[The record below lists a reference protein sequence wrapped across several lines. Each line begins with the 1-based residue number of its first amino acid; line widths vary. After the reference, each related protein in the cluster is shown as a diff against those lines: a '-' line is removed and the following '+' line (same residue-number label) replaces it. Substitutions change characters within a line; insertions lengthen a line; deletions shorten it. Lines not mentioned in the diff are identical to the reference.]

1 MKMPY
6 KGGLFHLIFQVC
18 SANMLLSAAAE
29 LECERATVVF
39 LPLISFSAHFII
51 LCETVPVKRIS
62 KSGLPIFFI
71 QALIFGYT
79 FALQENV
86 SHISIYCLTIHSF
99 PPNITTL
106 IFMSSPVFG

>member
-1 MKMPY
+1 MDQNKVDMY
-6 KGGLFHLIFQVC
+6 VMTNQKYF
-18 SANMLLSAAAE
+18 
-29 LECERATVVF
+29 
-39 LPLISFSAHFII
+39 
-51 LCETVPVKRIS
+51 PVKRIS

-86 SHISIYCLTIHSF
+86 SHISIYCRTIHSF